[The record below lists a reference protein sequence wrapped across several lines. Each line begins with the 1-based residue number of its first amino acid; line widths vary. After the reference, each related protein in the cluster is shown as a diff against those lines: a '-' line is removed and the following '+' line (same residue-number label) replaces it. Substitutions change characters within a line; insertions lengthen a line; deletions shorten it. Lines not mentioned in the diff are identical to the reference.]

1 MHAAAMESAGEI
13 CEDARR
19 IPVIARREVPR
30 RSPCSGDIGGRLLRL
45 RLAMTGDRVLEHSPD
60 LASPVIARREVPRR
74 SPCSGDI
81 GGRLLRLR
89 LAMTGDRVL
98 EHSPDLASPVIA
110 RREVPRRSPCSGDTG
125 GRLLRLRLAMTGDR
139 VFRRL
144 PSLASSG
151 LWVAAL
157 IVALL
162 AASGASAQSV
172 SINLGD
178 GNLLSGNLGAGTLT
192 AGNSGGGQSMASNVI
207 SILALTSVLALAP
220 GILVMGT
227 SFTRLVVVLSMLR
240 TALGLQSSPPNTVI
254 VSLALFLTA
263 FIMGPTFE
271 TAYRDGLQPMMQGSI
286 TEEQGLDRSIKPFRG
301 FMEANVSNKD
311 LALFIEL
318 SGWKPEATPGS
329 DPAASQPDPG
339 AKLIS
344 TGVRDQLPLRVLC
357 SAFLVSEL
365 SKAFQI
371 GFLLFLPFL
380 VIDIAV
386 GAILMGMGM
395 MMLPPIVVSLPI
407 KLVFFVL
414 VSGWEM
420 VAGSLVRSFTT

>member
-1 MHAAAMESAGEI
+1 
-13 CEDARR
+13 
-19 IPVIARREVPR
+19 
-30 RSPCSGDIGGRLLRL
+30 LL
-45 RLAMTGDRVLEHSPD
+45 
-60 LASPVIARREVPRR
+60 
-74 SPCSGDI
+74 
-81 GGRLLRLR
+81 
-89 LAMTGDRVL
+89 
-98 EHSPDLASPVIA
+98 
-110 RREVPRRSPCSGDTG
+110 
-125 GRLLRLRLAMTGDR
+125 
-139 VFRRL
+139 
-144 PSLASSG
+144 
-151 LWVAAL
+151 AL
-157 IVALL
+157 ALL
-162 AASGASAQSV
+162 SAPGAEAQSL
-172 SINLGD
+172 SINLG
-178 GNLLSGNLGAGTLT
+178 SGDPGSGTLGSGSLGLGGT
-192 AGNSGGGQSMASNVI
+192 GGGQSMASNVI
-207 SILALTSVLALAP
+207 GILALTSVLALAP

-271 TAYRDGLQPMMQGSI
+271 TAYRDGLQPLMQGGI
-286 TEEQGLDRSIKPFRG
+286 TEEQALDRTVKPFRG
-301 FMEANVSNKD
+301 FMEANTSNKD

-318 SGWKPEATPGS
+318 SGWKPTASPGADAETP
-329 DPAASQPDPG
+329 PPDPG

-344 TGVRDQLPLRVLC
+344 SGVRGQLPLRVLS

-386 GAILMGMGM
+386 SAVLMGMGM

-414 VSGWEM
+414 VSGWEL
-420 VAGSLVRSFTT
+420 VAGSLVRSFAT